1 MSDAVRTLGR
11 DAYLL
16 GRFDQRL
23 LHLRTYSPAWRGAC
37 VNSVQEIWDFPL
49 PSPPKRR
56 LPGVGSQPQTCTS
69 TPLGQET
76 GGVPF
81 GEKWSTWEKRPTE
94 ACQWPSP
101 SPQSLQLV
109 FFFFPI
115 GFLVFSLKQEQKNKG
130 RLTLNKLPAC
140 ELHPNKPADREEL
153 GENKGKHRKEKKNW
167 KGNGH
172 SHKGFFKKWHL
183 WNRTG
188 CYKKEKKKWANKKV
202 S

>member
-1 MSDAVRTLGR
+1 MTHMREKT
-11 DAYLL
+11 
-16 GRFDQRL
+16 
-23 LHLRTYSPAWRGAC
+23 HRGLP
-37 VNSVQEIWDFPL
+37 VTKPL
-49 PSPPKRR
+49 
-56 LPGVGSQPQTCTS
+56 T
-69 TPLGQET
+69 
-76 GGVPF
+76 
-81 GEKWSTWEKRPTE
+81 TE
-94 ACQWPSP
+94 S
-101 SPQSLQLV
+101 
-109 FFFFPI
+109 PI

-188 CYKKEKKKWANKKV
+188 CYKKEKKKLGKQKGFLEIKTITEIKIHKV
-202 S
+202 GDTTEKIFEKADWWKQKWQKTIRKLEPYPEGPASKYPEFYQDRKQKRTAKEIIK